1 MLTKIEITNF
11 KSFDDTFV
19 FDLTNTNGFTFNANA
34 VKSGVVNTG
43 IIYGENG
50 VGKSNLGFA
59 IFDIVSLLTDKNS
72 GEDRYS
78 HYLNAKSIETIATF
92 KFEFKF
98 NNGIVKYTYTK
109 KNLETLVSEELIINN
124 KVYAS
129 IDRIK
134 SSEASINASG
144 AETLKNDI
152 GDSKISILSYISNN
166 ALLDDDINNDCFFE
180 FFEFINKMLF
190 FRSLEHN
197 NYIGLEQ
204 GSNSIGRDIIDKE
217 HIKDFEKFLNDAGI
231 KCKLARLRTGDSYE
245 LAFKFAKK
253 LIPFY
258 EIASQGTKSLALF
271 YYWYQRLELNNNVSF
286 VFIDEFDV
294 FYHHNLSS
302 FIVEKLRDL
311 DIQVILT
318 THNASIMSNELLRP
332 DCYFIMDD
340 NQIKPLTKLT
350 DRELRE
356 GHNIEKMYRAG
367 AFE

>member
-11 KSFDDTFV
+11 KSFNDTFV

-34 VKSGVVNTG
+34 IKDGTVNTG

-72 GEDRYS
+72 GEDRYK
-78 HYLNAKSIETIATF
+78 HYLNAKNIATIATF

-98 NNGIVKYTYTK
+98 TNGIVKYTYTK
-109 KNLETLVSEELIINN
+109 KDLETLVSEELIINDN
-124 KVYAS
+124 LFAS
-129 IDRIK
+129 VDRNN
-134 SSEASINASG
+134 SSEATITASG
-144 AETLKNDI
+144 AETLKKNI
-152 GDSKISILSYISNN
+152 GDSKISILSYILNN
-166 ALLDDDINNDCFFE
+166 ALLDENIDNDCFYE
-180 FFEFINKMLF
+180 FFYFINKMLF

-204 GSNSIGRDIIDKE
+204 GSNGIGEDIIEKE

-245 LAFKFAKK
+245 LAFKFSKK

-271 YYWYQRLELNNNVSF
+271 YYWYQRLELENNVTF
-286 VFIDEFDV
+286 VFIDEFDA
-294 FYHHNLSS
+294 FYHHSLSA
-302 FIVEKLRDL
+302 FIVEKLRNL

-332 DCYFIMDD
+332 DCYFKMGYEKIL
-340 NQIKPLTKLT
+340 PLTSLT

-356 GHNIEKMYRAG
+356 GHNIEKMYRANS
-367 AFE
+367 FE